1 MSTTDVEKIAVL
13 GAGSWGTALASL
25 LARHGHPTV
34 LWGRD
39 ANVIEAIDQRH
50 ENPRICRGL
59 LCPNRCA
66 PALTWP
72 PP

>member
-1 MSTTDVEKIAVL
+1 MSTNDAEKIAVL

-39 ANVIEAIDQRH
+39 ANVVEAIDRRH
-50 ENPRICRGL
+50 ENPR
-59 LCPNRCA
+59 
-66 PALTWP
+66 
-72 PP
+72 